1 MYPASLQGT
10 LGASVH
16 TTKAHIK
23 HGSHQYGTNSS
34 DKELRMGHQDKPFR
48 APLKGSCTK
57 AQGASFREERKG
69 EPTGRKGPKKKG
81 QGGRLW
87 ETSTRPWGLPGG
99 AMDRR
104 KESLYHQSVLALKV
118 GMAVLGR
125 DASCASRLPTEKTRQ
140 GHLPCMCKIL
150 I

>member
-1 MYPASLQGT
+1 MGDFHKALGPA
-10 LGASVH
+10 
-16 TTKAHIK
+16 
-23 HGSHQYGTNSS
+23 
-34 DKELRMGHQDKPFR
+34 
-48 APLKGSCTK
+48 
-57 AQGASFREERKG
+57 
-69 EPTGRKGPKKKG
+69 
-81 QGGRLW
+81 
-87 ETSTRPWGLPGG
+87 WGWVP
-99 AMDRR
+99 MDRR